1 MAGTKRPGIKFLFTG
16 AEDLAHYAE
25 GLGEFISAP
34 VSVRAIE
41 NAVGR
46 LLAPASNFGDAFFA
60 SGRPRGHVSAGRR

>member
-16 AEDLAHYAE
+16 AEDFAHHTA

-34 VSVRAIE
+34 ASAREIE

-46 LLAPASNFGDAFFA
+46 LLAPASNFGDAFFK
-60 SGRPRGHVSAGRR
+60 SGGPRGQISA